1 MDFVIT
7 EGRTFFVCHLKIRTY
22 SLHDFTRCVS
32 VWGHY
37 SFGLLNTCFHCPSLN
52 SFGESLSPSR
62 RPRGGLQSLGT
73 HTHPSTWLGLS
84 DHSSHGV
91 KESRFASSLRQ
102 VVRHLAQWIL
112 FLLGLLNWED
122 DSPKVLPASH
132 LADHM
137 LSGEYEQRNRQSQ
150 KSPAE
155 IIWVPGCSR
164 AWCQMYLWK
173 P

>member
-37 SFGLLNTCFHCPSLN
+37 SFGLLSTCFHCPSLN

-73 HTHPSTWLGLS
+73 HTPLSLQEDCYTSAPWWPIQWHTSDKKALQPLVRFCRGLQRDPPTFGPWLVFYFWGLVIQKNSCDFQKYFYDPRNLSTCC
-84 DHSSHGV
+84 
-91 KESRFASSLRQ
+91 
-102 VVRHLAQWIL
+102 
-112 FLLGLLNWED
+112 
-122 DSPKVLPASH
+122 
-132 LADHM
+132 
-137 LSGEYEQRNRQSQ
+137 
-150 KSPAE
+150 
-155 IIWVPGCSR
+155 II
-164 AWCQMYLWK
+164 
-173 P
+173 